1 MIGRTNVG
9 SGFVNVKAKNYTVLP
24 ASGRQNDIAV
34 INGAPITDTIVSIDE
49 PQSPTEGMVWI
60 QCAFDGTC
68 YLDIGNIRI
77 YLTSAKQ
84 WVSDAWVVLTDW
96 YCYNNDQWVRGRYYL
111 LREGSFV
118 SPDSL
123 VEYTLKLDSGTSTS
137 LTVTSNTRDPLYY
150 ALKNSNSSGHNGLK
164 GFRSAA
170 GAWGMYSRLVVEL
183 STSSS
188 ALSSKTYLTIIPA
201 SSTFVT
207 ENPVVNYNFGG
218 NATTR
223 VTRTIDIPTPYA
235 EPCYVYLGMTCA
247 YNGNIK
253 NFTIFNVYLE

>member
-1 MIGRTNVG
+1 MLGRTNVG
-9 SGFVNVKAKNYTVLP
+9 GGFANIKAKNYTILP
-24 ASGRQNDIAV
+24 ATGRQNDIAV
-34 INGAPITDTIVSIDE
+34 LNAAPITDTVISITE
-49 PQSPTEGMVWI
+49 PQTPIEGMVWI
-60 QCAFDGTC
+60 QCAFGGTC
-68 YLDIGNIRI
+68 YLNIGNIKI

-84 WVSDAWVVLTDW
+84 RVSDAWVILTDW
-96 YCYNNDQWVRGRYYL
+96 YCYNNDQWVRGRVYL
-111 LREGSFV
+111 VREGSLV
-118 SPDSL
+118 TEDSM
-123 VEYTLKLDSGTSTS
+123 VEYTLKLNSDTSTA

-150 ALKNSNSSGHNGLK
+150 AIKNTNSSGHNGLR

-188 ALSSKTYLTIIPA
+188 ALSSKTYLTIIPT

-207 ENPVVNYNFGG
+207 ENPVVNNNFGG
-218 NATTR
+218 SPTTR
-223 VTRTIDIPTPYA
+223 VTHTIEIPTPYS